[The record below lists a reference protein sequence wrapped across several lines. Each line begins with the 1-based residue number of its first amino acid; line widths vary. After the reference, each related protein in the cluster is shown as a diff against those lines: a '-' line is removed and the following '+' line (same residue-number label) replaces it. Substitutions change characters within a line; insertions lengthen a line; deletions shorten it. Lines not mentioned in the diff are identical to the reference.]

1 MVSTLIYCK
10 IKDIRFFTYFDLL
23 APSVALAQAFGRLGC
38 FFAGCCYGKETSL
51 PIGIVFPENS
61 FAPAGVPLL
70 PTQLFSSAGDFLI
83 AFVLIRMTGKM
94 RYHGDVGALYL
105 MLYGIGRFIIEFF
118 RNDYRGSIGVLS
130 TSQIIS
136 IGVVAAGV
144 VFYLVMNFRNCKGV
158 TP

>member
-1 MVSTLIYCK
+1 ML
-10 IKDIRFFTYFDLL
+10 
-23 APSVALAQAFGRLGC
+23 RL
-38 FFAGCCYGKETSL
+38 
-51 PIGIVFPENS
+51 
-61 FAPAGVPLL
+61 FAPFCRNG
-70 PTQLFSSAGDFLI
+70 LI
-83 AFVLIRMTGKM
+83 DELRELRIGPDEPAAM
-94 RYHGDVGALYL
+94 RDA
-105 MLYGIGRFIIEFF
+105 IRFIIEFF

>member
-1 MVSTLIYCK
+1 M
-10 IKDIRFFTYFDLL
+10 
-23 APSVALAQAFGRLGC
+23 
-38 FFAGCCYGKETSL
+38 
-51 PIGIVFPENS
+51 N
-61 FAPAGVPLL
+61 
-70 PTQLFSSAGDFLI
+70 LI
-83 AFVLIRMTGKM
+83 AGSDQLLNIGSQLMVAVQKPSAECNS
-94 RYHGDVGALYL
+94 VG
-105 MLYGIGRFIIEFF
+105 FIIEFF